1 MNLPFS
7 SFPARHL
14 LLSAALLYSAG
25 VATAATYSASW
36 NTGFLNNGAVPD
48 GSATG
53 WSDSRALS
61 IPADQ
66 TVTDVNVSVSL
77 SGGWNGDLY
86 AYLTHPSAPGVA
98 ILLNRSGRTG
108 ANAFGFGDNLLTVT
122 LDDGA
127 ANGDAHFYQSA
138 VSYQTAISTNASFQ
152 PDGRP
157 ANPFTVDGT
166 EPRTAMLSLFNGM
179 NPSTGN
185 WTLFVADLSSGDVS
199 TITNWGLT
207 VTTVPEPG
215 AAGLLLLSGAAWFS
229 RRRTRQTPA

>member
-1 MNLPFS
+1 MNFPFF
-7 SFPARHL
+7 SFPAR
-14 LLSAALLYSAG
+14 LLSAALLCTAG
-25 VATAATYSASW
+25 GAAAATYSASW

-53 WSDSRALS
+53 WSDSRSIS

-66 TVTDVNVSVSL
+66 TVTDVNVTVSL
-77 SGGWNGDLY
+77 GGGWNGDLF
-86 AYLTHPSAPGVA
+86 AYLTHSSSPGVA
-98 ILLNRSGRTG
+98 VLLNRPGRTG
-108 ANAFGFGDNLLTVT
+108 ANAFGFGDSLLTVT

-152 PDGRP
+152 PDGR
-157 ANPFTVDGT
+157 AASPFTVNGT

-179 NPSTGN
+179 NASSGN

-199 TITNWGLT
+199 TIANWGLSI
-207 VTTVPEPG
+207 TTVPEPG
-215 AAGLLLLSGAAWFS
+215 AAGLLLLGGAAFFS
-229 RRRTRQTPA
+229 RRRRQTPA